1 MCGSAKR
8 WGYGHSSWDTCLP
21 VCKSYVKTELQ
32 GILWWNHFPLF
43 KECVA
48 QKLSEILEWSLETQE
63 SLLPSTLFLLLQGT
77 WRACQ
82 GCHRCH
88 PGAAEGWAHP
98 EDFKRNSW
106 RGWFYP
112 SQNVCVKK
120 KSGFPKALENS
131 CFSHDRGRC
140 IIFLLETEVL
150 IASADGIPATN
161 SRSNGCGVYDTNF
174 NPEVSWSPA
183 SGYCI
188 VIVLKTLFFPHWKG

>member
-8 WGYGHSSWDTCLP
+8 RGYGHSSWDTCLP
-21 VCKSYVKTELQ
+21 VYKSYVKTELQ
-32 GILWWNHFPLF
+32 GILWRNHFPLF
-43 KECVA
+43 KECIA

-112 SQNVCVKK
+112 SQNVWVKK
-120 KSGFPKALENS
+120 KNLVFQK
-131 CFSHDRGRC
+131 H
-140 IIFLLETEVL
+140 
-150 IASADGIPATN
+150 
-161 SRSNGCGVYDTNF
+161 
-174 NPEVSWSPA
+174 
-183 SGYCI
+183 
-188 VIVLKTLFFPHWKG
+188 LKTVVFAMIGALYYIPSRNRSANCFCRWHSSNQFPEQWVWSIWH